1 MAWTLHGLLK
11 FLMEVSQVSR
21 MVLSS
26 YNGGARS
33 DRGRVISA
41 AIVLLATLG
50 LAQQEARAVPIEA
63 PACSDEMGLTCVQ
76 PGNDAGVGGE
86 SNVEMGIFDATTV
99 MVDIMAVTADVTS
112 APADFT
118 FDPDPINNGNTFDWT
133 YVGAEILAYATLK
146 AGNEFAIFDIGGAT
160 MGTLT
165 TVDILLN
172 GGGQIPDISHVRF
185 WKLAGSS
192 VPEPVTSALL
202 VAGLAGLG
210 FFSRRRSN
218 AT

>member
-1 MAWTLHGLLK
+1 M
-11 FLMEVSQVSR
+11 SC

-26 YNGGARS
+26 YDGGARS
-33 DRGRVISA
+33 GRGRVISA

-50 LAQQEARAVPIEA
+50 LAQQEARAVAMEA
-63 PACSDEMGLTCVQ
+63 PACSDELGLTCVQ
-76 PGNDAGVGGE
+76 PDNDAGVGGE
-86 SNVEMGIFDATTV
+86 SNVEMGIFDATMV
-99 MVDIMAVTADVTS
+99 MVDIMAVTTDVTS
-112 APADFT
+112 ALALADFT
-118 FDPDPINNGNTFDWT
+118 FDPDPITNGNTFDWT

-146 AGNEFAIFDIGGAT
+146 AGDEFAIFDIGGLT